1 MNNKNNQIELSDQ
14 MIKYSESGKGEW
26 AELKGYKKKIILDE
40 NDLNCKGTL
49 LQIIR
54 INPRTEIDP
63 HFHKKMT
70 EAFFILKGKAVI
82 FIEGNNYRL
91 KPGDTLVCH
100 PKEVHGAKNDS
111 DEEFEY
117 LVFKTNV
124 EKDDSFWI
132 K

>member
-1 MNNKNNQIELSDQ
+1 MTKYLKSNQGKWIEC
-14 MIKYSESGKGEW
+14 E
-26 AELKGYKKKIILDE
+26 GYEKKIILTE
-40 NDLNCKGTL
+40 KDLNCKGSL
-49 LQIIR
+49 LQVIK
-54 INPRTEIDP
+54 INPKTKIEP

-70 EAFFILKGKAVI
+70 EVFFILKGEAVI
-82 FIEGNNYRL
+82 FIEGKNYRL

-100 PKEVHGAKNDS
+100 PNEVHGAKNDS
-111 DEEFEY
+111 NEEFEY